1 MVLKQIVQRL
11 VVACTLLVMA
21 GCASAPEV
29 KRRFFWPPLPDEPK
43 IEWLGAYR
51 SKLDMPRTPFENFM
65 ANLVGLPDAVYLTRP
80 LGIVSDGA
88 DRVYVSD
95 VVTVSVIVFD
105 FKKRDANYLGAG
117 QKDGLALFKHPSGL
131 AIDRENNLYVCDSA
145 DRRIS
150 VFSPDEALLRSID
163 ISKITEQPIGVAVDN
178 ERKRLLVGDVRLQV
192 IRVLDLAGKLL
203 FTVGMEGGGDKD
215 GAFLFPGMLSVM
227 KNGNI
232 VVADSMN
239 ARVQIFD
246 PDGKFIRKFGRRGD
260 SPGDFQLIK
269 GVAVDSE
276 NHIYITDGKA
286 HVVYIFSENGDY
298 LLSMGGAYTADVI
311 AAPGGFLIPQG
322 IYIDGKDTIYVVDQ
336 MNRRFQMFQY
346 MNERYLKEHPVE
358 TEVPTSVSVPPP
370 K

>member
-1 MVLKQIVQRL
+1 MILKEIVQRL
-11 VVACTLLVMA
+11 VVVGTLLIMA

-29 KRRFFWPPLPDEPK
+29 KRRYFWPPLPDEPK
-43 IEWLGAYR
+43 IEWVGAYR
-51 SKLDMPRTPFENFM
+51 SKLDMPRTPYEKFM
-65 ANLVGLPDAVYLTRP
+65 ASFLGLPEAISLNRP

-88 DRVYVSD
+88 DRVFVSD
-95 VVTVSVIVFD
+95 IVNPSVLVFD
-105 FKKRDANYLGAG
+105 FKKRDVTYLGGGG
-117 QKDGLALFKHPSGL
+117 QDGPGRFNHPSGL

-145 DRRIS
+145 DKRIY
-150 VFSPDEALLRSID
+150 VFSPGEKLLRTID
-163 ISKITEQPIGVAVDN
+163 ISKITAQPVGLALDN

-192 IRVLDLAGKLL
+192 VRVLDLEGKPL
-203 FTVGMEGGGDKD
+203 FTIGMEGGGDKD
-215 GAFLFPGMLSVM
+215 GAFLFPGMMAVM

-239 ARVQIFD
+239 ARIQIFD

-269 GVAVDSE
+269 GVAIDSE
-276 NHIYITDGKA
+276 NHIYITEGKA
-286 HVVYIFSENGDY
+286 HVVYIFSENGEY
-298 LLSMGGAYTADVI
+298 LLSMGGAYTSDAI

-336 MNRRFQMFQY
+336 MNRRFQIFQY
-346 MNERYLKEHPVE
+346 MNERYLKEHPVQ
-358 TEVPTSVSVPPP
+358 TEIPTTISAPPA